1 MNIPLLPKGMPI
13 YVTAAIFVGV
23 LATVVLVVI
32 ALGKVYQGG
41 ISRLSG
47 ESAPNEY
54 GIRKKKQ
61 IRKITLQKGDES
73 GCFEIMPDGVVR
85 VYAECGG
92 ELTDAARYQDPK
104 RILQLFELASAY
116 DLTKYR
122 NSGPGQIY
130 TLTIESDE
138 GTEIITI
145 VINDQNSDEINQ
157 VIDTIDTILE
167 DFPDPTPLPAG
178 ASPQPS
184 VSIVPGQSPVPSPS
198 TVGSTPQPSG
208 SGTGGVELTPFSCG
222 FTENFASGKPYRV
235 SNIVCTEEPQASG
248 Q

>member
-1 MNIPLLPKGMPI
+1 MPI
-13 YVTAAIFVGV
+13 YVTAVIFVGV
-23 LATVVLVVI
+23 LAIIVFVVI
-32 ALGKVYQGG
+32 ALGKVYQSG

-61 IRKITLQKGDES
+61 IRKITLQKGDEA

-122 NSGPGQIY
+122 NSGSGQIY

-167 DFPDPTPLPAG
+167 DFPDPTPQPSGVA
-178 ASPQPS
+178 PQPS
-184 VSIVPGQSPVPSPS
+184 APILPGQSPVPSPS
-198 TVGSTPQPSG
+198 VSGSSPLPSG
-208 SGTGGVELTPFSCG
+208 SGTGGVELTPFSCN
-222 FTENFASGKPYRV
+222 FTENFASSKPYRV
-235 SNIVCTEEPQASG
+235 SNTVCTDEPQASG